1 MSVQDESCVRID
13 DVLPSPGRI
22 RGIVHL
28 CDLVFTGDG
37 AGFTASSLGT
47 PATMGN
53 RECGC
58 DRQGR
63 LVDARLPAGDNLG
76 WVRGPFRH
84 RFAIFLAAGV
94 PRVDIDAFS
103 YPQAGTT

>member
-1 MSVQDESCVRID
+1 
-13 DVLPSPGRI
+13 
-22 RGIVHL
+22 
-28 CDLVFTGDG
+28 
-37 AGFTASSLGT
+37 
-47 PATMGN
+47 MGN

-63 LVDARLPAGDNLG
+63 LVDARLPAGDDLG

-94 PRVDIDAFS
+94 PRVDIDPLS